1 MYVEERVHYIGGG
14 VCRGEVHYIGGGVSR
29 GEGTLYRRRCM

>member
-1 MYVEERVHYIGGG
+1 MYVEERVHYIGG